1 MIETDELMY
10 VRVNL
15 FIYNLFCFH
24 LLSTRWQKIE
34 DMHDLK
40 DNRFK
45 MIKERLAKSAKPSIN
60 NNDDENDD
68 DDNDD
73 DENLE
78 KELQSMYNWRQ
89 KRS

>member
-1 MIETDELMY
+1 MFFFY
-10 VRVNL
+10 L
-15 FIYNLFCFH
+15 F
-24 LLSTRWQKIE
+24 STRWQKIE
-34 DMHDLK
+34 EMHDLK

-45 MIKERLAKSAKPSIN
+45 VIKEGIKKTVKQTIKES
-60 NNDDENDD
+60 DD
-68 DDNDD
+68 DDDD